1 MNLAYDRMEEAMIL
15 LLENCELVEDRRK
28 GKERKEGGKKKENN
42 ADVFHCVG
50 EVERVTNRIEVGQPR
65 KIFQGKTGCKKGW
78 KKAHSILPR
87 LFNRRGNSYRAVQLP
102 SEILLNS
109 LTRR

>member
-1 MNLAYDRMEEAMIL
+1 MI
-15 LLENCELVEDRRK
+15 LLENCELGEDGWRR
-28 GKERKEGGKKKENN
+28 GGGGKKNN
-42 ADVFHCVG
+42 AGVFHCIG
-50 EVERVTNRIEVGQPR
+50 EVERVTNGIEVGQPR

-87 LFNRRGNSYRAVQLP
+87 LFNRRGNSYRPVQQLP
-102 SEILLNS
+102 SEILLSS